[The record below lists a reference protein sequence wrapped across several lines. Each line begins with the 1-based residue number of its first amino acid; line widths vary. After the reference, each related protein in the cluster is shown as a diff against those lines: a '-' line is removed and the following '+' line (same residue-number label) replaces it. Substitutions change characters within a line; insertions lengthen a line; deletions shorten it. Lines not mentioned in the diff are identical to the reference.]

1 MTLETGSIE
10 IVRHRQVPGLEMKLA
25 AAIGSFSQQLRKAG
39 VSTRTSLPGEPVGRA
54 GVTLVLRGDIPQDV
68 LGEVLSAFSLA
79 QKFAPGSPQVRVLF
93 NFRLFEL
100 PDQQLEALEYIAR
113 LSTELRSRNATVEA
127 IPMNQDTVRQR
138 RQLRQRLLELCWQRS
153 GGIANRALPFAELAA
168 EAGIA
173 ESEFLDYHERL
184 VAEGS
189 IEPVAVGQIALT
201 VAAVAQ
207 FEDNLTPPPT
217 PKLAGITPLTQH
229 FFGPVGA
236 VQNAPSGTANI
247 VQNVGL
253 ATDQILPLLAE
264 LRVAVASLTG
274 QARNDAVDLLV
285 DLEEE
290 TKAPAPKQSRIKA
303 YLQGL
308 ASLLPG
314 TVSSVLGNLVT
325 QYGLSHDFYLQLL
338 GHLPK

>member
-10 IVRHRQVPGLEMKLA
+10 IVRHRHVPGLEIKLA
-25 AAIGSFSQQLRKAG
+25 TAIGSFSQQLQKAG
-39 VSTRTSLPGEPVGRA
+39 VSTRTSLPDKPVGRA
-54 GVTLVLRGDIPQDV
+54 GITLVLRGDIPQN
-68 LGEVLSAFSLA
+68 LLAEVLSAFSLA
-79 QKFAPGSPQVRVLF
+79 QKFAPGSPQVRVLC

-100 PDQQLEALEYIAR
+100 PDQQPEALEYVAR
-113 LSTELRSRNATVEA
+113 LSRELRSRSDDPEA

-153 GGIANRALPFAELAA
+153 SGIAGRALPFAELAA
-168 EAGIA
+168 AAGIA
-173 ESEFLDYHERL
+173 ESEFPEYHERL
-184 VAEGS
+184 VAEGA

-201 VAAVAQ
+201 VGAVAQ
-207 FEDNLTPPPT
+207 FEDNLIPPPT
-217 PKLAGITPLTQH
+217 PKLAVVNPLTQH
-229 FFGPVGA
+229 FHGPVGA
-236 VQNAPSGTANI
+236 VQNASSGTANV
-247 VQNVGL
+247 VQNVGS
-253 ATDQILPLLAE
+253 ATDQILLLLVE
-264 LRVAVASLTG
+264 LRVAAASLTG
-274 QARNDAVDLLV
+274 QARDDAVALLV

-325 QYGLSHDFYLQLL
+325 QYGFSHDFYIHLM

>member
-1 MTLETGSIE
+1 MTLEAGSIE

-25 AAIGSFSQQLRKAG
+25 TAIGSFSQQLRKVG
-39 VSTRTSLPGEPVGRA
+39 VSTRTSLPDEPVGRA
-54 GVTLVLRGDIPQDV
+54 GVTLVLRGDIPQD
-68 LGEVLSAFSLA
+68 LLAEVLSAFSLA
-79 QKFAPGSPQVRVLF
+79 QKFAPGSPQVRVLC
-93 NFRLFEL
+93 NFRLFDL

-113 LSTELRSRNATVEA
+113 LSTELRSRSDAAEA
-127 IPMNQDTVRQR
+127 ISMNQDTVRQR

-153 GGIANRALPFAELAA
+153 GGVAGRALPFAEVAA

-173 ESEFLDYHERL
+173 ESEFREYHERL

-189 IEPVAVGQIALT
+189 IKPVAVGQIALT

-207 FEDNLTPPPT
+207 FEDNLIPPT
-217 PKLAGITPLTQH
+217 PKLAEITPLTQH

-236 VQNAPSGTANI
+236 VQNAPSGTANV
-247 VQNVGL
+247 VQNVGF
-253 ATDQILPLLAE
+253 ATDQILPLLVE
-264 LRVAVASLTG
+264 LRAAAASLTG

-303 YLQGL
+303 YLQSL

-325 QYGLSHDFYLQLL
+325 QYGFSHDFYLQLM
-338 GHLPK
+338 GHLPR